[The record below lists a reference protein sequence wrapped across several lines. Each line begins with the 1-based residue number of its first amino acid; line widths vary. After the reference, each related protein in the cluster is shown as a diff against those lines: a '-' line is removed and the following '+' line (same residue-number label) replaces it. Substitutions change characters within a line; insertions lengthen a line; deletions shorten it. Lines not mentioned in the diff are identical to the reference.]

1 MLNKFPMYNN
11 SIVRKVL
18 MGFAALLVV
27 LVAAV
32 VFLYLTV
39 VRAPSGTA
47 YPVKIRVESGQG
59 VQSIAQ
65 ELYDQ
70 GVVRQPKFAQNL
82 IVSNG
87 GEKKIQAGMYVFK
100 EPLSVFNVARRI
112 ASGDFGYVP
121 VKLTV
126 PEGTSSKKLAALI
139 NAKFPYIAT
148 STFETI
154 AREHEGY
161 LFPETYFF
169 YPESTPQEIIDR
181 MSIIFKRKIGPLTGE
196 IASTTVFKGASSG
209 AASSTA
215 SSSTAGASAAPTS
228 TLSMNLQ
235 EVITLASILEG
246 EVQTKEDKAMVADLL
261 ERRLLMGMRLQV
273 DSTLVYGIGKGSS
286 ELTLKDLRADGP
298 YNTYTRSGLPPTP
311 ISNPGLDS
319 IEAVL
324 HPIPN
329 EYLFYLSDKDG
340 ITHFAK
346 THAEHVKLK
355 EKYLR

>member
-11 SIVRKVL
+11 SMVRKVL
-18 MGFAALLVV
+18 IALVALVV
-27 LVAAV
+27 LFIAAV
-32 VFLYLTV
+32 AFLYLAV
-39 VRAPSGTA
+39 VRAPSGTI
-47 YPVKIRVESGQG
+47 YPVKIRIESGQG
-59 VQSIAQ
+59 VQSIAE
-65 ELYDQ
+65 ELYEQ
-70 GVVRQPKFAQNL
+70 GVVRQPKFVQNL
-82 IVSNG
+82 IISNG
-87 GEKKIQAGMYVFK
+87 GEKKIQAGIYVFK
-100 EPLSVFNVARRI
+100 TPLNVFNVARRI

-121 VKLTV
+121 VRLTV
-126 PEGTSSKKLAALI
+126 PEGTNSKKLAVLI

-148 STFETI
+148 STFETL

-169 YPESTPQEIIDR
+169 YPEATEQEIIDR
-181 MSIIFKRKIGPLTGE
+181 MSVIFERKIDPLNGA
-196 IASTTVFKGASSG
+196 IASTTVFSTGT
-209 AASSTA
+209 STA
-215 SSSTAGASAAPTS
+215 TS
-228 TLSMNLQ
+228 TGVSAVSPADHYLMNL
-235 EVITLASILEG
+235 EGVMTLASILEG

-261 ERRLLMGMRLQV
+261 ERRLRMGMRLQV

-286 ELTLKDLRADGP
+286 ELTLKDLRTDGP

-324 HPIPN
+324 NPMPN

-340 ITHFAK
+340 ITHFSK
-346 THAEHVKLK
+346 THEEHVKLK